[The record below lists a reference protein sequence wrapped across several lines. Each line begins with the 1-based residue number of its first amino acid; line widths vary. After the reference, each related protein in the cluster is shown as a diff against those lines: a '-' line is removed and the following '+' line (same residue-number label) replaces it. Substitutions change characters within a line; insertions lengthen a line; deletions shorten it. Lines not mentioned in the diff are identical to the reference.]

1 MDYTEL
7 SIDIIPQHI
16 DSDVLTAMLADAGFE
31 SFSEENG
38 IYKAYIQQKLFNQ
51 VAVEQILLSIGCTVF
66 SFSAIADQNWNA
78 VWESNFEPV
87 VIAGRCYVRAPF
99 HDPAPQYPYELLIEP
114 QMSFGTAHHE
124 TTSQM
129 ISLLLDEPLDNK
141 SVLDMGCGTGILA
154 VLAVKLGAISAWAID
169 NDEWAYNNSIENV
182 QRNNT
187 PAVSVFLGDA
197 EMLNAAPEFDVL
209 LANINR
215 NILLRDLHVYRKVLK
230 DNSIVFMSGFYE
242 TDLDAIVEEAGKY
255 DIQLT
260 NHIVLNK
267 WVAARFHVKA

>member
-1 MDYTEL
+1 MEYTEL

-38 IYKAYIQQKLFNQ
+38 IYKAYIQQKLFDQ
-51 VAVEQILLSIGCTVF
+51 IAVEQILLSIGCTVF
-66 SFSAIADQNWNA
+66 SFSDIADQNWNA

-154 VLAVKLGAISAWAID
+154 VLAAKLGAKYAWAID

>member
-1 MDYTEL
+1 MEYTEL
-7 SIDIIPQHI
+7 SIDNIPQHI

-242 TDLDAIVEEAGKY
+242 TDLDSIVEEAGKY

>member
-242 TDLDAIVEEAGKY
+242 TDLDSIVEEAGKY